1 MVAAATFGQAR
12 TSAVG
17 GTAQQAGAGGPV
29 RRCSRIIGKRRAMM
43 KAAWIS
49 RWSGVI
55 PGREALALETFMES
69 ADFWDKRI
77 ADGQVESRQA
87 YVSPAGHGMI
97 IVTGERASLS
107 AVLEMPEYLRFMA
120 KTDLC
125 AAGLE
130 GELMATGE
138 SATQLVGTWA
148 EVAKEHGYL

>member
-1 MVAAATFGQAR
+1 
-12 TSAVG
+12 
-17 GTAQQAGAGGPV
+17 
-29 RRCSRIIGKRRAMM
+29 MM